1 MKKKRKGIILAGGS
15 GSRLMPLTSSISKQI
30 LPVYD
35 KPMIYYPLSILMQCS
50 IKDILIITTEKDQ
63 ALFTGLLKDGHQLGI
78 NITYAIQNE
87 PRGISEAFII
97 GKDFLGSDFVTL
109 VLGDNIFYGGNLE
122 EQMKLAAIK
131 FNMASVF
138 GCEVK
143 DPERYGVIEF
153 DGNEIKSIQEKP
165 KNPSSN
171 VAVSGLYFYDDNVCE
186 YVKEIQPSKR
196 GELEITDLNNLYL
209 KEHKLDL
216 RILKEVSWFDAG
228 THSSLI
234 EVSQNIASYQRRKG
248 RKIGC
253 IEQIAFENKFIN
265 KEQLHNLSNKYNNEY
280 GSYLK
285 KLLN

>member
-1 MKKKRKGIILAGGS
+1 MKKRKGIILAGGS
-15 GSRLMPLTSSISKQI
+15 GSRLMPLTSSLSKQI

-35 KPMIYYPLSILMQCS
+35 KPMIYYPLSILMQCN

-97 GKDFLGSDFVTL
+97 GKDFIGLDYATL

-122 EQMKLAAIK
+122 EQMKLAAMK
-131 FNMASVF
+131 LNMASVF

-143 DPERYGVIEF
+143 DPERYGVVEF
-153 DGNEIKSIQEKP
+153 DGNDIKSIQEKP

-171 VAVSGLYFYDDNVCE
+171 VAISGLYFYDDNVCE

-209 KEHKLDL
+209 KENKLDL

-265 KEQLHNLSNKYNNEY
+265 KEQFQNLSNKYNNEY
-280 GSYLK
+280 GEYLK